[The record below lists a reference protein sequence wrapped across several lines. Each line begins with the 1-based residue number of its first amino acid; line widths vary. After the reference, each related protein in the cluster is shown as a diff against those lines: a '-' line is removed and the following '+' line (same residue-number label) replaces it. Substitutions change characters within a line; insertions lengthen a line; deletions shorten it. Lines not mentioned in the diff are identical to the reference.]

1 MSPYAIAP
9 VLAALAGRSVRQ
21 NFGTPLP
28 CSLVEQN
35 GPRRRSSARRMRPQ
49 WTGTGSKETGSRTK
63 PARRPIRGIKTS
75 PCNNRR
81 SPDRSKLRCPRRAER
96 LCLSVEPRGGARQ
109 ISAIPRPRASF
120 AGCRGLA
127 CRFPRRLAF
136 DALALGRLGISHGL
150 RSGPMTLR
158 LAIGAAFVE
167 PQKISNLTNAVVAIS
182 HCRFRVESCRPAQLR
197 SIAPSSK
204 EMS

>member
-21 NFGTPLP
+21 NFDTPLP

-35 GPRRRSSARRMRPQ
+35 GPRCRSSAQRMRPH
-49 WTGTGSKETGSRTK
+49 GLEPDRRKLEAGK

-127 CRFPRRLAF
+127 CRFPGRLAF

-182 HCRFRVESCRPAQLR
+182 HCRFRVESCVVQLNSVR
-197 SIAPSSK
+197 LRRVPRR
-204 EMS
+204 

>member
-21 NFGTPLP
+21 NFDTPLP

-35 GPRRRSSARRMRPQ
+35 GPRCRSSAQRMRPH
-49 WTGTGSKETGSRTK
+49 GLEPDRRKLEAGK

-127 CRFPRRLAF
+127 CRFPGRLAF

-158 LAIGAAFVE
+158 LAIGAAFLE

>member
-1 MSPYAIAP
+1 MSPYAITP
-9 VLAALAGRSVRQ
+9 VLPALAGRSVSQ
-21 NFGTPLP
+21 NFDTPSP
-28 CSLVEQN
+28 RSLVEKS
-35 GPRRRSSARRMRPQ
+35 GPRRRSSA
-49 WTGTGSKETGSRTK
+49 GSRTK

-75 PCNNRR
+75 PCNSRR
-81 SPDRSKLRCPRRAER
+81 SPDRSKLCCPRRAER

-127 CRFPRRLAF
+127 CRFPGRLAF